1 MKISKSAIFS
11 AFILILTFSSASA
24 QDTKERLPFYAAP
37 YYNSDPLT
45 ISIGKYKT
53 ELLSEDTVKI
63 LALAKKIKADI
74 NNTDI
79 ESLLFLSL
87 RLYDLHKKDDAFYWF
102 HIAKARAIIF
112 IGMLDT
118 AYVGGIG
125 SEAFELKEF
134 FATFSQAVGGYIN
147 AHGFN
152 DFDKGVAVFEKVKG
166 DIKDI
171 RSFKVLYPNI
181 HFKDDSKLE
190 EEKTATEKNMAKAI
204 AYFKANKEELIKKRI
219 EQGIQG
225 K

>member
-1 MKISKSAIFS
+1 MKTVKSTIFS
-11 AFILILTFSSASA
+11 AFVLILVFSTASA
-24 QDTKERLPFYAAP
+24 QDTKGRLSFYAAP

-53 ELLSEDTVKI
+53 ELLTEDTTKI
-63 LALAKKIKADI
+63 LALANKIKSDI

-87 RLYDLHKKDDAFYWF
+87 RLYDLGKKDESFYWF
-102 HIAKARAIIF
+102 HTAKARAIIF
-112 IGMLDT
+112 IDMLDT
-118 AYVGGIG
+118 AYIGGIG

-152 DFDKGVAVFEKVKG
+152 DFDKGVAVFEKMKG
-166 DIKDI
+166 EIKDI
-171 RSFKVLYPNI
+171 RSFRDLYRNI
-181 HFKDDSKLE
+181 HFLDDSKLQ
-190 EEKTATEKNMAKAI
+190 EEKTATEENLAKAI